1 MDYRRL
7 GPTGL
12 RVSALG
18 FGSWV
23 TFANQ
28 LDRQSAAECMS
39 VAFAAGVNFFDNA
52 ESYAGG
58 NSERV
63 MGAAIADLG
72 WKRSDYVITTK
83 YFWGLDGGINSK
95 DTLNRKYLLGAIDPS
110 LERLGLD
117 FVDIVYCHRPDPD
130 TPVLE
135 TVWAMHDIVSSG
147 RALYWGTSEWPA
159 ETITAALAAADKHH
173 LHAPVV
179 EQPQYNLLAR
189 DRVENEYKD
198 LYDSPGLGLTTWSP
212 LASGVLSGKYVD
224 GIPPESRL
232 GRPGYAWLR
241 GQAEDP
247 SVREKVVSLV
257 GIANDL
263 GCTPAQLAI
272 AWCVKNPNVSSVITG
287 ASNAAQVRENVASLE
302 LVERLTDDVMARLD
316 AATK

>member
-1 MDYRRL
+1 
-7 GPTGL
+7 
-12 RVSALG
+12 
-18 FGSWV
+18 V

-28 LDRQSAAECMS
+28 LDRQTAAECMS
-39 VAFAAGVNFFDNA
+39 CAFEAGVNFFDNA

-72 WKRSDYVITTK
+72 WKRSEYVITTK
-83 YFWGLDGGINSK
+83 YFWGIEGGVNTK

-135 TVWAMHDIVSSG
+135 TVWAMHDIISSG

-159 ETITAALAAADKHH
+159 ATIEAALAAADKHH

-179 EQPQYNLLAR
+179 EQPQYNLLSR
-189 DRVENEYKD
+189 ERVENEYQN
-198 LYDSPGLGLTTWSP
+198 LYEVPGLGLTTWSP
-212 LASGVLSGKYVD
+212 LASGVLSGKYVE
-224 GIPPESRL
+224 GIPADSRL

-241 GQAEDP
+241 GQAEDAA
-247 SVREKVVSLV
+247 VREKVIALV
-257 GIANDL
+257 GIAREL
-263 GCTPAQLAI
+263 ACTPAQLAI
-272 AWCVKNPNVSSVITG
+272 AWCTKNPHVTSVITG
-287 ASNAAQVRENVASLE
+287 ASNAGQVRENIAALDVADS
-302 LVERLTDDVMARLD
+302 LTDEAMSRIEE
-316 AATK
+316 ATR

>member
-1 MDYRRL
+1 
-7 GPTGL
+7 
-12 RVSALG
+12 
-18 FGSWV
+18 
-23 TFANQ
+23 
-28 LDRQSAAECMS
+28 MS
-39 VAFAAGVNFFDNA
+39 VAFEAGVNFFDNA

-83 YFWGLDGGINSK
+83 YFWGVDGGVNSK

-110 LERLGLD
+110 LERFGLD
-117 FVDIVYCHRPDPD
+117 FVDIVYCHRPDPE

-159 ETITAALAAADKHH
+159 AAIEEALAAAEKHH

-179 EQPQYNLLAR
+179 EQPQYNLLTR
-189 DRVENEYKD
+189 ERVEDEYSR
-198 LYDSPGLGLTTWSP
+198 LYESPGLGLTTWSP
-212 LASGVLSGKYVD
+212 LASGVLSGKYTD
-224 GIPPESRL
+224 GIPADSRL

-247 SVREKVVSLV
+247 AVREKVVALV
-257 GIANDL
+257 GIAREL

-272 AWCVKNPNVSSVITG
+272 AWCTKNANVSSVITG
-287 ASNAAQVRENVASLE
+287 ASNAGQVRENVASLE
-302 LVERLTDDVMARLD
+302 VADALSPEVMAQLEEVTR
-316 AATK
+316 

>member
-1 MDYRRL
+1 MEYRRL

-18 FGSWV
+18 LGSWV

-39 VAFAAGVNFFDNA
+39 VAFEAGVNFFDNA

-58 NSERV
+58 NAERV

-83 YFWGLDGGINSK
+83 YFWGIDGGVNSK

-110 LERLGLD
+110 LERFGLD
-117 FVDIVYCHRPDPD
+117 FVDIVYCHRPDPE

-135 TVWAMHDIVSSG
+135 TVWAMHDIISSG

-159 ETITAALAAADKHH
+159 TAIEEALAAAEKHH

-179 EQPQYNLLAR
+179 EQPQYNLLTR
-189 DRVENEYKD
+189 ERVEDDYRQ
-198 LYDSPGLGLTTWSP
+198 LYESPGLGLTVWSP
-212 LASGVLSGKYVD
+212 LASGVLSGKYID
-224 GIPPESRL
+224 GIPADSRL

-241 GQAEDP
+241 GQAEDTA
-247 SVREKVVSLV
+247 VREKVVALV
-257 GIANDL
+257 GIAREL

-272 AWCVKNPNVSSVITG
+272 AWCTKNADVSSVITG
-287 ASNAAQVRENVASLE
+287 ASNAGQVRENVASLE
-302 LVERLTDDVMARLD
+302 VADALTPEVMGRIEEV
-316 AATK
+316 TR